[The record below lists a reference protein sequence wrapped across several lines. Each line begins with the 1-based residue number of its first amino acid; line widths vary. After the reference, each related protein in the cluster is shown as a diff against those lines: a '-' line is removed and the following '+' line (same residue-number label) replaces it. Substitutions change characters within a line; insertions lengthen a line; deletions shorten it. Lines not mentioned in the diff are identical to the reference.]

1 MTLSSRRE
9 ALQIIGGL
17 GGLGV
22 LTLIGCSSSN
32 STNAAAGTDD
42 TSSTGDDDST
52 GTGDSSSNTSI
63 GDSSFTDAGLDAS
76 GFAVGSGALIAA
88 TSYGDPF
95 SSGAVGTTC
104 AVYPTATKGPCHS
117 NTYLRKDV
125 SDGLVGLPTRFEFL
139 VVDADCNP
147 VPDAIIEIW
156 YASPN
161 GAYSEAAQAIDD
173 GSGYSGSHSDLNS
186 SFCTGNQS
194 EALASNWLRG
204 FQKGDANGRVTIDGI
219 FPGWYSGR
227 TAHVHFIITANG
239 KTSVTSQLVFE
250 KALTTAVYTK
260 HGSYSS
266 RGDQDTPVTT
276 DNVVSGL
283 DADTLTFAYA
293 QQSDGAL
300 VCWKQISIG

>member
-1 MTLSSRRE
+1 MDLSSRRK

-17 GGLGV
+17 SGLGV
-22 LTLIGCSSSN
+22 LTLVGCGSSS
-32 STNAAAGTDD
+32 STNAANGTDD
-42 TSSTGDDDST
+42 NSSGDDDT
-52 GTGDSSSNTSI
+52 NGTSDSSSSSVDGSSDTFS
-63 GDSSFTDAGLDAS
+63 DSGLNPTA
-76 GFAVGSGALIAA
+76 FAVGSGALIANA
-88 TSYGDPF
+88 AYGDPF
-95 SSGAVGTTC
+95 SSDTSGTSC
-104 AVYPTATKGPCHS
+104 PVYPTATKGPCHS

-125 SDGLVGLPTRFEFL
+125 SDGLIGLPTRFEFL

-147 VPDAIIEIW
+147 VPDAIVEIW

-186 SFCTGNQS
+186 GFCTGNQS

-227 TAHVHFIITANG
+227 TSHVHFIITANG
-239 KTSVTSQLVFE
+239 KTSVTSQLVFD
-250 KALTTAVYTK
+250 KSLTTAVYTK

-266 RGDQDTPVTT
+266 RGDQDTPVST

-283 DADTLTFAYA
+283 DADTLTMSYA